1 MQHQQELMQRMSSMS
16 LSQQQQQQP
25 QVHRANST
33 GSTGSAAGRSEGRA
47 SARIARSHRAGGA
60 YNPAEVRRG
69 RCLPACLAAAADPGP
84 GCSRSGTRCAAP
96 PHPNPRSHSRP
107 PAAALPWLPC
117 PAPPAPCVQFA
128 FDLEEAE
135 SGRAEA
141 RCTVMIRN
149 CPNKYS
155 QEMMLSILEKSGFR

>member
-60 YNPAEVRRG
+60 YNPAEVKRG
-69 RCLPACLAAAADPGP
+69 RCLPACLLRLIWGL
-84 GCSRSGTRCAAP
+84 AAP
-96 PHPNPRSHSRP
+96 VAAR
-107 PAAALPWLPC
+107 AALLPHIQTRVLTAAHLLLPC
-117 PAPPAPCVQFA
+117 PGFPALPAPCVQFA

>member
-16 LSQQQQQQP
+16 LSQQQQQQQQP

-69 RCLPACLAAAADPGP
+69 RCLPACLLRLIWGL
-84 GCSRSGTRCAAP
+84 AAP
-96 PHPNPRSHSRP
+96 VAAR
-107 PAAALPWLPC
+107 AALLPHIQTRVLTAAHLLLPC
-117 PAPPAPCVQFA
+117 PGFPALPAPCVQFA